1 MWVIVHALS
10 GLALGVLAPIGLGY
24 LLVAALLLHLVLDLV
39 PHWDYTGIS
48 RGAWAAIADVLSSV
62 AVVTALAIILRLP
75 AAALAAAVMSALPD
89 LDVFDAVLPG
99 KPRRRWFPSHW
110 RVFPHGRA
118 SARVGVTVQVSVVVA
133 SVLAVIVRS

>member
-24 LLVAALLLHLVLDLV
+24 LLVAALLLHLLLDLV

-48 RGAWAAIADVLSSV
+48 RGIWAASLDVLSAATLV
-62 AVVTALAIILRLP
+62 AGLALALKLP
-75 AAALAAAVMSALPD
+75 AAAVAAAVVSALPD

-99 KPRRRWFPSHW
+99 ESRRRWFPSHW
-110 RVFPHGRA
+110 RVFPHGKA
-118 SARVGVTVQVSVVVA
+118 SVRVGVTVQTLVILA
-133 SVLAVIVRS
+133 SLLAVIVTG